1 MIDGSVANVVDYGA
15 TGDGS
20 TDDTAAIQLALNSG
34 KSTVFFPAGTY
45 VTSNLD
51 LPVKIAIKG
60 EGYRRSIIKP
70 DTGIKAIFVKGG
82 TVAATTTDHLITGLS
97 FQDFRIVCYNR
108 VSFLR
113 VEECAFERVSAGLYA
128 AFSSV
133 DSTPYGGETT
143 LVENLEVDQC
153 RFFNTEYGV
162 DFTQQYVNISIQNS
176 YFRNIAQKAI
186 YFGSNSSSLTQ
197 RNALIVNNTIES
209 VGAGAT
215 SSYIAGILGFGDDIS
230 VSNNYLYDI
239 KNSAYWEVDGIYI
252 KAGRCT
258 IEDNISVNAGYRSAI
273 QTKALDPNGSSESET
288 ILIQNNQIFYDAT
301 GTGTTSG
308 FSGAFSGV
316 TGNFYGGIN
325 VVNYNATIKGNM
337 ITGAG
342 YGIYAVNSYTPWL
355 YENLTIENNII
366 NKNRG
371 SFAVFITG
379 AINNLNINNNVITGF
394 VGGLAGNL
402 PSFNG
407 ITVQIDPSI
416 YTSDGALWVTSEQQY
431 IDRLISN
438 ANISD
443 NKIDIIVNSA
453 NPVYGIR
460 LEARDAWAGG
470 AMPTY
475 KGSFENMSV
484 VNNVVNVQNAGAGS
498 GYAFLAQLE
507 PARFINCW
515 FDSYEIKTKTPAV
528 LPSGYG
534 ISGYRTYSGSPSGNL
549 TPYWVGDLVLDT
561 AASKW
566 YKSWGSTNTDW
577 VALN

>member
-1 MIDGSVANVVDYGA
+1 M
-15 TGDGS
+15 
-20 TDDTAAIQLALNSG
+20 
-34 KSTVFFPAGTY
+34 
-45 VTSNLD
+45 
-51 LPVKIAIKG
+51 
-60 EGYRRSIIKP
+60 
-70 DTGIKAIFVKGG
+70 
-82 TVAATTTDHLITGLS
+82 
-97 FQDFRIVCYNR
+97 
-108 VSFLR
+108 
-113 VEECAFERVSAGLYA
+113 
-128 AFSSV
+128 
-133 DSTPYGGETT
+133 
-143 LVENLEVDQC
+143 
-153 RFFNTEYGV
+153 
-162 DFTQQYVNISIQNS
+162 
-176 YFRNIAQKAI
+176 
-186 YFGSNSSSLTQ
+186 
-197 RNALIVNNTIES
+197 
-209 VGAGAT
+209 
-215 SSYIAGILGFGDDIS
+215 
-230 VSNNYLYDI
+230 YDI

-515 FDSYEIKTKTPAV
+515 FDSYEIKTKTPAA

>member
-1 MIDGSVANVVDYGA
+1 MALTEVHNRMIEGSVANVIDYGA

-70 DTGIKAIFVKGG
+70 DTGIRAIFVKGG

-176 YFRNIAQKAI
+176 YFKNIAQKAI

-379 AINNLNINNNVITGF
+379 AINNLNI
-394 VGGLAGNL
+394 
-402 PSFNG
+402 
-407 ITVQIDPSI
+407 
-416 YTSDGALWVTSEQQY
+416 
-431 IDRLISN
+431 
-438 ANISD
+438 
-443 NKIDIIVNSA
+443 IVNSA

-515 FDSYEIKTKTPAV
+515 FDSYEIKTKTPAA